1 MKKSRFYKSKMGAL
15 ATNSSRN
22 SAKSTSSF
30 IAQPERLQAL
40 NEILQPLALHAVDF
54 TNQQRQ
60 ALYDLFCSIPFACRG
75 DEVEIEW
82 RLHLIT
88 SMVDAVSR
96 SEAHKTI
103 RNSLRLTSG
112 FEDLRLK
119 IESVLSEGQRGGK

>member
-15 ATNSSRN
+15 ATNSSPNRV
-22 SAKSTSSF
+22 KSTSS
-30 IAQPERLQAL
+30 IAQLDRLQAL
-40 NEILQPLALHAVDF
+40 NEILQPLGLHAVDF
-54 TNQQRQ
+54 SNQQRQ

-96 SEAHKTI
+96 FETHKTI

-119 IESVLSEGQRGGK
+119 IESVLSEGQRGDK